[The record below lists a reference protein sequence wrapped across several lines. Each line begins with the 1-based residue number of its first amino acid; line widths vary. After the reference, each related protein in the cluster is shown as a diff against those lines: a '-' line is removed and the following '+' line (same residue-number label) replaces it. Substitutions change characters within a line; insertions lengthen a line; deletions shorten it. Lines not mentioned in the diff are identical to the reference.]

1 MNLMM
6 FAPLSWRG
14 ARCTSSCS
22 SNRRVIRY
30 LGFIFW
36 GVFLFVFFRK
46 LVPVIPH
53 KTISPPEELEHSF
66 THLSWTSSCL
76 GSLVSISVLLLQR
89 EREREGKKA
98 IEGALV
104 KLFGF
109 PYQLWRSIWNQ
120 AACLSCLSAPSI
132 LPFELLFFNFS
143 FFFKK
148 CIYWEGQDNT
158 LRLITPN
165 CCIFCV
171 KSWVRKWQPDWSYI
185 MHEQEKKMQTRPHR
199 HELAAT
205 KVWRDNQPTS
215 DHFRP
220 CPQLIFRQT
229 VDEFK
234 ILSLLFQYVRT
245 DHLLTSN
252 K

>member
-36 GVFLFVFFRK
+36 GVFLFVFFPE
-46 LVPVIPH
+46 VGAPH
-53 KTISPPEELEHSF
+53 STQDHLPPRRTRTQLHPSLLNFFLLGLTSLHLCSPPTE
-66 THLSWTSSCL
+66 
-76 GSLVSISVLLLQR
+76 R

-143 FFFKK
+143 FF
-148 CIYWEGQDNT
+148 
-158 LRLITPN
+158 
-165 CCIFCV
+165 
-171 KSWVRKWQPDWSYI
+171 
-185 MHEQEKKMQTRPHR
+185 
-199 HELAAT
+199 
-205 KVWRDNQPTS
+205 
-215 DHFRP
+215 
-220 CPQLIFRQT
+220 
-229 VDEFK
+229 
-234 ILSLLFQYVRT
+234 
-245 DHLLTSN
+245 
-252 K
+252 